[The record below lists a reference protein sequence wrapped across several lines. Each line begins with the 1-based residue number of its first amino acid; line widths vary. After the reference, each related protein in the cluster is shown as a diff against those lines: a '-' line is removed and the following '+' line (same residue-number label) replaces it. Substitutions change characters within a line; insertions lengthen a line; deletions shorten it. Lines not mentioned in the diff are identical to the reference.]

1 MRFPRASGIL
11 LHPTSL
17 PGDFGIG
24 DLGPNAFEFVDF
36 LARAGQKYWQIL
48 PLSPTGHGNSPYS
61 AYSAFAG
68 NTLMIS
74 PEKLLADGLLAPSDL
89 EKVPVR
95 ARNKVDF
102 EKVRVGKTELLS
114 KAFANFRA
122 IPNSPLGNEFDY
134 FSHVNGWWLDDYA
147 LFRALKDSTGQKPW
161 FEWAAPLKLR
171 DKDALDKVRSQ
182 LSREISGEKFAQYL
196 FFRQWLALKKY
207 ANEKG
212 IKIVGDIPI
221 FVALDSADV
230 WCNQTKFKLNKDGSP
245 KVVAGVPPDYFSKT
259 GQLWGNPIY
268 DWDAMRADKFGWW
281 AARLSFTLMSVDIV
295 RLDHFIGFIRNWE
308 VPGGDKTAE
317 KGIWAAVPGVE
328 IFKALRSQ
336 LGDIPIIAED
346 LGSMTPE
353 VEHLRDSL
361 EIPGMRILQYAFGGD
376 AYNRDLP
383 HNYIQNSVA
392 YTGTHDNDTTVGWY
406 KSAAK
411 NVRSHCRKYLGSSGR
426 EIHWD
431 MIRAIFASVADMA
444 IIPAQDVLGL
454 RGDSRMNT
462 PATAKGNWEWRLK
475 ENDLTDKAAE
485 KLRDLAE
492 TYGRADK
499 ADRNG

>member
-1 MRFPRASGIL
+1 MV
-11 LHPTSL
+11 TS
-17 PGDFGIG
+17 
-24 DLGPNAFEFVDF
+24 
-36 LARAGQKYWQIL
+36 RS
-48 PLSPTGHGNSPYS
+48 LSPRFGRR
-61 AYSAFAG
+61 
-68 NTLMIS
+68 L
-74 PEKLLADGLLAPSDL
+74 
-89 EKVPVR
+89 
-95 ARNKVDF
+95 
-102 EKVRVGKTELLS
+102 
-114 KAFANFRA
+114 
-122 IPNSPLGNEFDY
+122 
-134 FSHVNGWWLDDYA
+134 
-147 LFRALKDSTGQKPW
+147 
-161 FEWAAPLKLR
+161 
-171 DKDALDKVRSQ
+171 
-182 LSREISGEKFAQYL
+182 
-196 FFRQWLALKKY
+196 
-207 ANEKG
+207 
-212 IKIVGDIPI
+212 
-221 FVALDSADV
+221 
-230 WCNQTKFKLNKDGSP
+230 CNQTKFKLNKDGSA

-383 HNYIQNSVA
+383 HNYIQNCVA
-392 YTGTHDNDTTVGWY
+392 YTGTHDSDTTVGWY

-411 NVRSHCRKYLGSSGR
+411 NARTHCRKYLGSSGR

-431 MIRAIFASVADMA
+431 MIRAVFASVADMA

-454 RGDSRMNT
+454 GSDSRMNT

-485 KLRDLAE
+485 KLRDLSE

-499 ADRNG
+499 AQRNG